1 MADVMKHVAE
11 WQDRKCLVLFREV
24 PGEPENALVVMSGE
38 LGTTQHDEL
47 VKEVE
52 SLEAQNNN
60 NLADVLNG
68 RNFSDGRIMLRALHE
83 DRLITKVPVSEVVM
97 LPTTKD
103 RVPLE
108 DLNKAIADIEAGKE
122 NEKPQLADTSE
133 IDAVNQVERPRALS
147 EREAEEQLEIA
158 QNLLVQADLIE
169 ADVERVQQQM
179 LADAHSKR
187 EEAYARA
194 PELKPKPKP
203 GRPKK
208 SAVKT

>member
-11 WQDRKCLVLFREV
+11 WQDRKCQVLFREV

-83 DRLITKVPVSEVVM
+83 DKLITKVPVSEVVM

-103 RVPLE
+103 RVPLGE
-108 DLNKAIADIEAGKE
+108 LNEAIAEIEKGIEA
-122 NEKPQLADTSE
+122 EKPQLADTSE
-133 IDAVNQVERPRALS
+133 IDAINQVERPRALS

-158 QNLLVQADLIE
+158 QSLLVQADLIE

-179 LADAHSKR
+179 LADANSKR

-208 SAVKT
+208 SAVKN